1 MSDRHNDVT
10 LSRPEGDR
18 DIDANL
24 IKMDLKQ
31 YISQIKSEEAW
42 LNKDRNAITL
52 YKTDT
57 MRMVLLALH
66 QGAVLKEH
74 TAPGN
79 ISVQVLEGHISFK
92 AEGYEEKVVE
102 GQIVTLHAKIPHSVT
117 AHEESVFLL
126 TISVDPSHH

>member
-1 MSDRHNDVT
+1 MPDKHNDAT
-10 LSRPEGDR
+10 RNRPEGDR

-24 IKMDLKQ
+24 LKIDLKQ
-31 YISQIKSEEAW
+31 YVDQIKSEEAW

-66 QGAVLKEH
+66 QDAELKEH

-79 ISVQVLEGHISFK
+79 ISVQLLEGHITFR
-92 AEGYEEKVVE
+92 AEGQEEKLIA
-102 GQIVTLHAKIPHSVT
+102 GQIVTLHAKIPHSVY

-126 TISVDPSHH
+126 TISVNA

>member
-1 MSDRHNDVT
+1 MSDKHNDAT
-10 LSRPEGDR
+10 LNRPEGDR

-24 IKMDLKQ
+24 IKMDLNK

-57 MRMVLLALH
+57 MRMVLLGLH
-66 QGAVLKEH
+66 QDAELKEH

-79 ISVQVLEGHISFK
+79 ISVHLLEGHVSFR
-92 AEGYEEKVVE
+92 AEGQEVKLTA
-102 GQIVTLHAKIPHSVT
+102 GQIVTLHAKIPHSVF

-126 TISVDPSHH
+126 TISVNAS

>member
-1 MSDRHNDVT
+1 MPDKHNEST
-10 LSRPEGDR
+10 LNRPEGDR

-24 IKMDLKQ
+24 IKIDLNK
-31 YISQIKSEEAW
+31 YIQQIKSEEAW

-57 MRMVLLALH
+57 MRMVLLGLH
-66 QGAVLKEH
+66 QGAELKEH

-79 ISVQVLEGHISFK
+79 ISVHILDGHVTFR
-92 AEGYEEKVVE
+92 AEGQEEKLIA
-102 GQIVTLHAKIPHSVT
+102 GQVVTLHARIPHSVY

-126 TISVDPSHH
+126 TISVKP